1 MDAMSSTAVSTPS
14 RRASRSS
21 RSRRWWW
28 LGGGFDGWSGSPASI
43 RLPDRRDGSGEPEPR
58 APPRTARS
66 ANRST
71 IMYESSSSISL
82 ALRRDTPLS
91 AGRAG
96 DSSSKSAAMP
106 PGRCWGGGDIAPV
119 ACRRPSS
126 RVGGASS
133 SFSSSSKNPPRGA
146 RGSGRRRCPPCPP
159 QPPPSSPHPPAAS
172 SPRLGGAAPSSSVS
186 SSKSSAMEP
195 TWAFRGV
202 PPLDFARGDRSSGVP
217 GESPPRRSGS
227 R

>member
-1 MDAMSSTAVSTPS
+1 MSSTAVSTPPS
-14 RRASRSS
+14 QSWGPR
-21 RSRRWWW
+21 
-28 LGGGFDGWSGSPASI
+28 LGSPLGSI
-43 RLPDRRDGSGEPEPR
+43 RLPDRSDGSGEPR

-66 ANRST
+66 ANWST

-106 PGRCWGGGDIAPV
+106 PGRCRGGGDIAPV

-126 RVGGASS
+126 RGGAS
-133 SFSSSSKNPPRGA
+133 SFSSSSKNPPRVDP
-146 RGSGRRRCPPCPP
+146 RGSGRRPVCPPRPP
-159 QPPPSSPHPPAAS
+159 PPPPSSPQPPAAS

-202 PPLDFARGDRSSGVP
+202 PPLDFARGERSSGVP
-217 GESPPRRSGS
+217 GESPPKRSGS